1 MAPELILLR
10 RLATLL
16 QLRVTRLDRYMADGD
31 QFHKPRRG
39 VCPLALCGRAAI
51 EHPAWRHRIAAL
63 LAHR

>member
-1 MAPELILLR
+1 MRAGTSPF
-10 RLATLL
+10 
-16 QLRVTRLDRYMADGD
+16 TRLDRFGTDGD